1 MANLAVQL
9 DKRYVLR
16 AKALSIN
23 RLTQGKCATWQHWM
37 VFFWIL
43 KVYGLSKVVAWY
55 QKKVRHFRSYRHKI
69 RWGFEFW
76 GRWKGRSQRLC
87 LWIMVR
93 LWCRWHRWSTCM
105 FRWSCIHFIAFLGWQ
120 KPFFHDPG
128 RSRCW
133 RSLLPEGQP
142 RTQRTS
148 RCVSSVVYGCLGSE
162 IVRDG

>member
-1 MANLAVQL
+1 MF
-9 DKRYVLR
+9 VLR

-23 RLTQGKCATWQHWM
+23 RLTQGKCATWQYWM
-37 VFFWIL
+37 AFFQDIEGVWIFQGCGM
-43 KVYGLSKVVAWY
+43 V
-55 QKKVRHFRSYRHKI
+55 QRKVRHFRSYSHKI

-105 FRWSCIHFIAFLGWQ
+105 FRWSCIAISLHFLIGKSLFSS
-120 KPFFHDPG
+120 FFHDPG
-128 RSRCW
+128 GSRCW

-148 RCVSSVVYGCLGSE
+148 RCVSSVVYKGVWGQRLSE
-162 IVRDG
+162 IAREC